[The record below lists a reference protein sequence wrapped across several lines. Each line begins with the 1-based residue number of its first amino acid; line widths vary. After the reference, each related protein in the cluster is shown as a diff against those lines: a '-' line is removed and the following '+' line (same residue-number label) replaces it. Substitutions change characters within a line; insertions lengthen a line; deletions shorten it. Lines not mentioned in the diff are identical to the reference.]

1 MAGHLVPG
9 FYMEELNKYRQK
21 QGISLSYQELP
32 NTGPPHDR
40 RFTFQVVTDR
50 RTFPEAEGRSK
61 KEAKNAAAKL
71 AVDILNKESEAVSPF
86 SLTTTSS
93 SEGLS
98 IGNYIGVVNRI
109 AQKKRLTVNYEQ
121 CTSGVHGPEGFH
133 YKCKIGDKE
142 YGIGTG
148 SSKQE
153 AKQLAAKLALLEISE
168 ETSVKPDSM
177 SSGSFAATCDSQS
190 NPLVNNS
197 LASESSAESDVSAD
211 TSEINSKSG
220 SLHISSLFTNGLRNN
235 QRKAK
240 RSLAPTF
247 DPPDM
252 KGPKYTEDA
261 RFSTDFKEIEFI
273 SVGGFGQ
280 VFKAK
285 HRIDGKTYVIKRVK
299 YNSKKAE
306 REVKALAKLDHVNIV
321 HYNGCWDGL
330 DYDPEISAYEPESTD
345 FDPENQK
352 NSLR

>member
-261 RFSTDFKEIEFI
+261 R
-273 SVGGFGQ
+273 
-280 VFKAK
+280 
-285 HRIDGKTYVIKRVK
+285 
-299 YNSKKAE
+299 
-306 REVKALAKLDHVNIV
+306 
-321 HYNGCWDGL
+321 
-330 DYDPEISAYEPESTD
+330 
-345 FDPENQK
+345 
-352 NSLR
+352 